1 MHLCSFAWICSYLLT
16 RALGIAK
23 WAREDA
29 STMSQG
35 FKFEKLNH
43 FHYNNSVKRRNAYSS
58 GFGTDWVPA
67 DHQFMKR
74 LFKKW
79 AVDDSSTLNLQSV
92 VSGFAPLK
100 GTRDIMST
108 IAYFFDLY
116 DDDKDGKIDR
126 DSILAISEALL
137 FLSRQGVEGTLTPVA
152 SSTDF
157 RQSTSSEISSVPGE
171 MADVNFLSS
180 VSAFIRRCFE
190 YADPDHPSNKDGVK
204 EENVIDGDEKA
215 EPIAKEQSKED
226 NLSQL
231 DDDKSLN
238 QDTSLK
244 TDPQSLSESRRSS
257 LKPYIE
263 SANAALDPANP
274 LHITL
279 PTFRMVILAD
289 ETLERFFDS
298 SFVDSFLLSSAP
310 LPATGLGS
318 TNLTT
323 FSRRTA
329 SQLSL
334 ATNAPAPGPGLPP
347 GKGLRG
353 MLDNLVSD
361 GMRVASEVKRRV
373 DEAQREV
380 DRAGQ
385 NAEEDEDDEE
395 ATKNAGA
402 YGGDAERRSVR
413 EADRDLLEGAE
424 ADAGVVGESGTAKE
438 SLLDSPNS
446 DIEKAKDVNESDV
459 KNVIEFE
466 R

>member
-1 MHLCSFAWICSYLLT
+1 
-16 RALGIAK
+16 
-23 WAREDA
+23 
-29 STMSQG
+29 
-35 FKFEKLNH
+35 
-43 FHYNNSVKRRNAYSS
+43 
-58 GFGTDWVPA
+58 
-67 DHQFMKR
+67 MKR

-79 AVDDSSTLNLQSV
+79 AIDDSSTLNLQAI

-100 GTRDIMST
+100 GKRDIMST

-116 DDDKDGKIDR
+116 DDDNDGKIDR

-137 FLSRQGVEGTLTPVA
+137 FLSRRGVEGTLTPVT
-152 SSTDF
+152 SSTDY
-157 RQSTSSEISSVPGE
+157 RKSTSSEMSSVPGE
-171 MADVNFLSS
+171 MADVHFLSS

-190 YADPDHPSNKDGVK
+190 YADPDHPSNKGETEK
-204 EENVIDGDEKA
+204 ENAVSGNEHEKLTT
-215 EPIAKEQSKED
+215 KEQSKED
-226 NLSQL
+226 DLLKL
-231 DDDKSLN
+231 DDDKSVTQN
-238 QDTSLK
+238 MPLK
-244 TDPQSLSESRRSS
+244 TDSHSLSESRRSS
-257 LKPYIE
+257 LKTHIE

-289 ETLERFFDS
+289 ETLERFFDA
-298 SFVDSFLLSSAP
+298 SFADSFLLSDALMPSTT
-310 LPATGLGS
+310 LSS

-334 ATNAPAPGPGLPP
+334 SSNGPAPGSGIPP
-347 GKGLRG
+347 SKGLRG

-361 GMRVASEVKRRV
+361 GMRVASEVRRRV

-395 ATKNAGA
+395 AAKNAGG
-402 YGGDAERRSVR
+402 YGADAERRSVR

-424 ADAGVVGESGTAKE
+424 ADAGGVGETGVAKE
-438 SLLDSPNS
+438 SLLDSPNT
-446 DIEKAKDVNESDV
+446 DIEKAKDVNANDV
-459 KNVIEFE
+459 KEIIEFE

>member
-1 MHLCSFAWICSYLLT
+1 MP
-16 RALGIAK
+16 
-23 WAREDA
+23 
-29 STMSQG
+29 QG
-35 FKFEKLNH
+35 FKSEKPNH
-43 FHYNNSVKRRNAYSS
+43 FNYNNNIKRRNTYSS
-58 GFGTDWVPA
+58 GFGTDWMPA

-79 AVDDSSTLNLQSV
+79 AIDDSSTLNLQAV
-92 VSGFAPLK
+92 VSGLAPLK

-137 FLSRQGVEGTLTPVA
+137 FLSRRGVEGTLTPVA
-152 SSTDF
+152 PSSDS
-157 RQSTSSEISSVPGE
+157 RQSTSSEVSSVPGE
-171 MADVNFLSS
+171 MADVHFLSS

-190 YADPDHPSNKDGVK
+190 YADPDHPSNKCGRK
-204 EENVIDGDEKA
+204 EETLIDGDEKG
-215 EPIAKEQSKED
+215 ESIAKEQSKED
-226 NLSQL
+226 DLLEL
-231 DDDKSLN
+231 DSEKSIEQSTSLN
-238 QDTSLK
+238 
-244 TDPQSLSESRRSS
+244 TDSQSLSESRRSS
-257 LKPYIE
+257 LKPHIE

-298 SFVDSFLLSSAP
+298 SFADSFLLSDAP
-310 LPATGLGS
+310 MRATSLS
-318 TNLTT
+318 SPSLTT

-334 ATNAPAPGPGLPP
+334 STNSPVPESGVPP

-361 GMRVASEVKRRV
+361 GMRVASEVRRRV

-380 DRAGQ
+380 DRASQ
-385 NAEEDEDDEE
+385 YAEEDEDDEE
-395 ATKNAGA
+395 AAKNAGA

-413 EADRDLLEGAE
+413 ETDRDLLEGAE
-424 ADAGVVGESGTAKE
+424 ADAGGVGETGTAKE
-438 SLLDSPNS
+438 SLLDSSNS
-446 DIEKAKDVNESDV
+446 DIEKAKDVNENDV
-459 KNVIEFE
+459 KDVIEFE
-466 R
+466 K